1 MDSSPNDPPEYDPK
15 EEEQQIRDAEERLLR
30 KKAAGLIRPRVVRQ
44 VASPPAPQ
52 APATKSKRKVKV
64 IRDENG
70 AITGFE
76 QD

>member
-30 KKAAGLIRPRVVRQ
+30 KKAAGLIRPRVERPA
-44 VASPPAPQ
+44 ASPSVPQ
-52 APATKSKRKVKV
+52 APAPAKKRVKV